1 MVIISFRQKQ
11 QVTSPGVF
19 ISIRNNSLTSA
30 ASEILPN
37 KTEKKT
43 KQIWRD
49 DEDLN
54 KLLEERSK
62 TDNETIS
69 YKKLTRLIKSRIRKL
84 RNEKMRKEAEELNEF
99 ATKREI
105 EALYKTFKS
114 ESSAF
119 RDPKQN
125 NACDPQKMKEYF
137 AKHFGP
143 R

>member
-1 MVIISFRQKQ
+1 MVIIFFRQKQ

-43 KQIWRD
+43 EQIWRD

-62 TDNETIS
+62 TDNETTD
-69 YKKLTRLIKSRIRKL
+69 YKKLTRMIKSRIRKL

-99 ATKREI
+99 ATKR
-105 EALYKTFKS
+105 
-114 ESSAF
+114 
-119 RDPKQN
+119 
-125 NACDPQKMKEYF
+125 
-137 AKHFGP
+137 
-143 R
+143 